1 MRTSIV
7 SAIALAALGL
17 GAALPAGATTRTA
30 LARDEQAISTTVR
43 FGDLDLKTRQGAD
56 KLYGRLNIAA
66 RHVCND
72 SMEPYERLT
81 HAFVVCRDD
90 ALSEAVQEV
99 NRPLLTQ
106 VYDQHLPKYAGSSA
120 AHHVTTAHAPHA

>member
-7 SAIALAALGL
+7 SALVLTAVGVGFAV
-17 GAALPAGATTRTA
+17 PVGATTRATV
-30 LARDEQAISTTVR
+30 ARDEQAISTTVR

-72 SMEPYERLT
+72 TMEPYARLT
-81 HAFVVCRDD
+81 RAFVVCRDD
-90 ALSEAVQEV
+90 ALAEAVQEV

-106 VYDQHLPKYAGSSA
+106 VYDQHLPKNAASSA
-120 AHHVTTAHAPHA
+120 AHHVTTSRAPRA